1 MESNYQAKVKEF
13 QILSGQPI
21 SIAPRTLTPSEHDFR
36 DNLFREEV
44 RELFDAVIDSNRVE
58 ILDALCDIKY
68 VTDGVA
74 NMTYVNIHDSYF
86 QGFYIE
92 NYISPEKINIW
103 MSALNDCQCDEV
115 IKINTCVYELASAFG
130 FTLENFKT
138 ALDRVHLSNLS
149 KFCYDTKTAERTQ
162 EFYEKQ
168 GVKTYQKPVSKNI
181 VVYREGDGKVLK
193 SIDYF
198 KVELSDLV

>member
-1 MESNYQAKVKEF
+1 MKNFQEKVKEF
-13 QILSGQPI
+13 QIASGQPVYD
-21 SIAPRTLTPSEHDFR
+21 AARVLTPSEHDFR

-130 FTLENFKT
+130 FTLENFLT
-138 ALDRVHLSNLS
+138 ALDRVHLSNIS
-149 KFCYDTKTAERTQ
+149 KFCIDTKTAEKTKQ
-162 EFYEKQ
+162 FYLNQ
-168 GVKTYQKPVSKNI
+168 GIETIAEVRNKVT
-181 VVYREGDGKVLK
+181 VVYRKEDRKVLK
-193 SIDYF
+193 S
-198 KVELSDLV
+198 VEYHPVILNDLI